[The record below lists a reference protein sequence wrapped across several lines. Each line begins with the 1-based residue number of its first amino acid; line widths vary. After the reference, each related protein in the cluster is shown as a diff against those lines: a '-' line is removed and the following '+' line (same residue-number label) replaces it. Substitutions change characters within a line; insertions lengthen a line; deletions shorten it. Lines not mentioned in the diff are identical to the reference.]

1 MPARVTPLL
10 APVMKNGG
18 ITAAP
23 GDPAGARERLREEL
37 DAFAPAALRIRH
49 SAAYAVLVSA
59 ELRELNDRR

>member
-18 ITAAP
+18 IT
-23 GDPAGARERLREEL
+23 AGARERLREEL

-49 SAAYAVLVSA
+49 SAAYAVLVNA